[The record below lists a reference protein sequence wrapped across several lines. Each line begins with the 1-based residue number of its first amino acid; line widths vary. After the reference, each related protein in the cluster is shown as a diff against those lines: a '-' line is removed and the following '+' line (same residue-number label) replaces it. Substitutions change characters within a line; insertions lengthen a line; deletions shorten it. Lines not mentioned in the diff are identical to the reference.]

1 MNLVEA
7 GQYYLKRGLSVIPFR
22 KDKSGSCLS
31 KWKPYQEHHAAPE
44 DIKGWFEKRF
54 SDQYIA
60 IVTGQ
65 ISKILVVDCDTQEA
79 YEQICEHLPESL
91 ITPICK
97 SPHGYHI
104 YFKYRKGLVSRRYCQ
119 DVDVKTDGGCIC
131 APPSMNGNGLGYLWL
146 KGLSI
151 EKNDFSEMP
160 DSLYNLLIQY
170 SNNWGVVGG
179 GIEGEEK
186 TIPQTATQTT
196 NDNNL
201 LTLGR
206 RDEDIFHLATCLSKG
221 GYERVYADK
230 ILNIIGK
237 NCDPPFEEKDIRIK
251 IESAWNRKVHR
262 ERNLAFEVSEWVKAT
277 NGNFS
282 TTNCHNEL
290 QMTTKD
296 EKKNLNMILKRL
308 SECNP
313 PVIEKAGTKNG
324 EWRLIDNTCA
334 AEDWVNADCDY
345 RELWLPLGLGEICGV
360 QPGNILIF
368 AGAKDSG
375 KTAFMLNCAKENRH
389 KYKVSYFNSEMGKH
403 EFKLRASKFDDIS
416 ITQWNN
422 FSLYNRSGNFQDV
435 IKRGEGNLN
444 VIDYLE
450 APEEAYKIGPMIK
463 RLHDR
468 LEGAICVLAIQKKI
482 GQDLGRGAEFSM
494 EKARLYVSLDYGKA
508 KIISCK
514 NFKENE
520 TINGNPRGYSCRYKL
535 VNGCKIL
542 KQPPGWAN
550 ETKETK

>member
-1 MNLVEA
+1 MNLVES
-7 GQYYLKRGLSVIPFR
+7 GLFYLKKGMPVFPFKR
-22 KDKSGSCLS
+22 DKSSPLV
-31 KWKPYQEHHAAPE
+31 KWEQYQQVFPSP
-44 DIKGWFEKRF
+44 DDVKGWFTKRF
-54 SDQYIA
+54 SDQFIA
-60 IVTGQ
+60 IVTGK
-65 ISKILVVDCDTQEA
+65 ISRMMVVDCDTPEA
-79 YEQICEHLPESL
+79 YEKVQELLPDGFVCP
-91 ITPICK
+91 TVK
-97 SPHGYHI
+97 SPRGWHL
-104 YFKYRKGLVSRRYCQ
+104 YFQFREGLINKAAYMPG
-119 DVDVKTDGGCIC
+119 VDVRTEGGCII
-131 APPSMNGNGLGYLWL
+131 APPSMNGNGIGYHWL
-146 KGLSI
+146 SGLSL
-151 EKNDFSEMP
+151 EKIDLQSMP
-160 DSLYNLLIQY
+160 SLLFNTLLQFV
-170 SNNWGVVGG
+170 NNNARAR
-179 GIEGEEK
+179 ITDDTLQDGE
-186 TIPQTATQTT
+186 PQTATQTT
-196 NDNNL
+196 NGNNF

-206 RDEDIFHLATCLSKG
+206 RDQDIFHLATCLAKG
-221 GYERVYADK
+221 GYERELADK

-237 NCDPPFEEKDIRIK
+237 NCDPTFDEKDIKIK
-251 IESAWNRKVHR
+251 IESAWNRKLGR
-262 ERNLAFEVSEWVKAT
+262 ERNLAFEVGEWVRAT

-345 RELWLPLGLGEICGV
+345 RDLWLPLGLGEICGV

-416 ITQWNN
+416 IKQWNN
-422 FSLYNRSGNFQDV
+422 FSLYNRYGNFQDV
-435 IKRGEGNLN
+435 VNRGEGNLN

-468 LEGAICVLAIQKKI
+468 LEGAICIMAIQKKI

-520 TINGNPRGYSCRYKL
+520 IIKGNPRGYSCRYKL
-535 VNGCKIL
+535 FNGCKIL

-550 ETKETK
+550 ETKEV